1 MHIQTHT
8 VCFLLVSSFDPK
20 LFKMIQA
27 AGTSSI
33 LPWCQEHIR
42 AWEGLHA
49 TCLLPLLAFQVLRA
63 ERDTD
68 PGYPFHVVPEPYVYS
83 LGFESFLLYNVSSS
97 QCTSVLNA
105 CYERSEGCGIS
116 TTCAKGPE
124 TECCCHSVK
133 QYTLMR

>member
-83 LGFESFLLYNVSSS
+83 LGFESFLSHLSTSCVTKLRMHLEKWSEKKILSS
-97 QCTSVLNA
+97 QQ
-105 CYERSEGCGIS
+105 IS
-116 TTCAKGPE
+116 SDS
-124 TECCCHSVK
+124 CCI
-133 QYTLMR
+133 